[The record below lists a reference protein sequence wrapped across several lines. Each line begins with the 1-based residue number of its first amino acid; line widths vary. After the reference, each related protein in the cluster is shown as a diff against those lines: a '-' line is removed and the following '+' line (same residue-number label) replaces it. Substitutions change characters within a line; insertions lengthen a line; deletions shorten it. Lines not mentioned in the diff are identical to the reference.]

1 MKRLTLAALAAL
13 SLSLAAP
20 ALASLS
26 GPELA
31 KRINAMIAN
40 HKAVQES
47 HDWSILCQY
56 PWADNWR
63 ISLNFPMPDALR
75 GASQAE
81 LSDEAKRI
89 CCEVRQVI
97 EPSWSCWY
105 VKQ

>member
-40 HKAVQES
+40 RKAVQES
-47 HDWSILCQY
+47 HDWAILCQY
-56 PWADNWR
+56 PWADNWK
-63 ISLNFPMPDALR
+63 ISLDFPMPEALR
-75 GASQAE
+75 TASQSE
-81 LSDEAKRI
+81 QMDEASRI
-89 CCEVRQVI
+89 CCEVRRAI

-105 VKQ
+105 LQP